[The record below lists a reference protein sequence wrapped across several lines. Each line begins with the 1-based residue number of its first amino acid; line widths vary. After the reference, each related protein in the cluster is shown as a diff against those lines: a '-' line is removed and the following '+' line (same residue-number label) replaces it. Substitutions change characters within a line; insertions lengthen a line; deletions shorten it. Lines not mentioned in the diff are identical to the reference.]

1 MSKTKRVNEI
11 TVAPE
16 GLFKNVVKTPL
27 SNTKPKSEEQLPEF
41 LASNM
46 KNREAKNRR

>member
-1 MSKTKRVNEI
+1 MSKTKPVKEI
-11 TVAPE
+11 SLAPE
-16 GLFKNVVKTPL
+16 GVFKNVVKTPL
-27 SNTKPKSEEQLPEF
+27 SSTKPKSEEQLPEF